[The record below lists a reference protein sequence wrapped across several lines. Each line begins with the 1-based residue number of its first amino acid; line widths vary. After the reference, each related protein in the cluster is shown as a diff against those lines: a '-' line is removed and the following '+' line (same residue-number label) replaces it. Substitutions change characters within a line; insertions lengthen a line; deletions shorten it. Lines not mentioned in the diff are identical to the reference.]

1 MDLSVLHK
9 KDFFPSF
16 VANKLVNTQIDYTE
30 KYQHI
35 KDSVKTGVNQL
46 GAGVVLLLNYKE
58 AVPSKAEYVFQLIKR
73 SDNVSQAGDISCP
86 GGMLHPITD
95 KILSNVLTTGLI
107 PSLNNQIL
115 YTAAEKDRASTKLIR
130 LFLTNAIREAWEEVG
145 LSPFNVVFL
154 GALPCYSLKLFA
166 RTIFP
171 LVCLTVKPFE
181 FKLSSEVDKI
191 IEIPIS
197 NFYESSNYAILKIE
211 TPSGNNASGN
221 NQFPCI
227 LISDNQGGQEILWG
241 ATFNI
246 IMNFLDIISGE
257 SVPVPSSSK
266 IIKKVLS
273 INYIT
278 GHN

>member
-1 MDLSVLHK
+1 MDLSILHK

-16 VANKLVNTQIDYTE
+16 VVNKLVNTQIDYTE
-30 KYQHI
+30 KYQYI

-107 PSLNNQIL
+107 PSLHNQIL

-246 IMNFLDIISGE
+246 IMNFLGIISGE
-257 SVPVPSSSK
+257 SLPVPSSSK

-273 INYIT
+273 TNYIT